1 METVLSILTFLQQT
15 FENEFIVTGSSVL
28 DLPDTRRMHRFGV
41 ILDTKTTYTI
51 AVKNPEKFTEYLEW
65 QNATQ
70 STLETIQWMHMDS
83 RSSVRICLLT
93 KTIHI
98 RTLPYSNDFMDELRQ
113 LAGPFAVR
121 LQVIDPVA
129 PL

>member
-1 METVLSILTFLQQT
+1 MDTVLSILAFLQET

-51 AVKNPEKFTEYLEW
+51 AVRNRQGFREYLEW

-70 STLETIQWMHMDS
+70 STLETILWMHMDS

-98 RTLPYSNDFMDELRQ
+98 RTLPYSNDFINELRQ
-113 LAGPFAVR
+113 KAGPFAVR
-121 LQVIDPVA
+121 LQVIDPA

>member
-1 METVLSILTFLQQT
+1 MDHLIPILNFLQQT

-41 ILDTKTTYTI
+41 ILDTKTAYTMAI
-51 AVKNPEKFTEYLEW
+51 KNRQKFEEYLEW

-70 STLETIQWMHMDS
+70 STLETIQWIHMDS

-98 RTLPYSNDFMDELRQ
+98 RTLPYSNDFIDELRQ

-121 LQVIDPVA
+121 LHVIDPA
-129 PL
+129 PQ